1 MRADAVAPDAALA
14 KAIAREGVAVVP
26 RFIDDDLVA
35 RLRARSSLLDA
46 SGGFLQARIGHGA
59 TRVLDARI
67 RGDRIRR
74 IDLPSADPAEAD
86 LARALDDVRQAVNR
100 SLALGAFDLE
110 MHYAIYPAGA
120 GYARHR
126 DRFGDDD
133 ARVLSCV
140 VYLNDAWR
148 DGDGGELRLHI
159 AERPRD
165 VMPRG
170 GTLVAFLADR
180 VEHEVL
186 PAGRERLAVA
196 AWFRRRAASG

>member
-1 MRADAVAPDAALA
+1 MRAEPVDPDAALVE
-14 KAIAREGVAVVP
+14 AIAREGVAVVP

-46 SGGFLQARIGHGA
+46 SEEFLQAGIGHGA
-59 TRVLDARI
+59 TRVLDPRI
-67 RGDRIRR
+67 RGDLIRW
-74 IDLPSADPAEAD
+74 IDLPSDDPAEDA

-100 SLALGAFDLE
+100 SLALGAFELE
-110 MHYAIYPAGA
+110 MHYAIYPPGA

-148 DGDGGELRLHI
+148 DEDGGALRLHV
-159 AERPRD
+159 AGRPRD

-186 PAGRERLAVA
+186 TAGRERLAVA